1 MKFKH
6 LVENG
11 DSYPEHLRFAYVQG
25 FRLLKAAVASFIH
38 GVFPNVLP
46 YYSAKTVID
55 INKIIKSR
63 NRPGETHED

>member
-11 DSYPEHLRFAYVQG
+11 DTYSEHFRFAYVQG
-25 FRLLKAAVASFIH
+25 FRLLKAALASFVH

-55 INKIIKSR
+55 INRIVESVSR
-63 NRPGETHED
+63 YYREDA